1 MKAFNFVVQKKDYY
15 KSERTTLAND
25 YKVAQKLGFNLETER
40 ISRDISNCS
49 EIIDLME
56 EVTKEI
62 QKEKVF
68 TEHQIQQLQSSIH
81 KVTGDGEVM
90 QLFNSLLG
98 INAGGG
104 S

>member
-1 MKAFNFVVQKKDYY
+1 MKAFNYVVQKKDYY
-15 KSERTTLAND
+15 KTERTTLSND

-40 ISRDISNCS
+40 ISRDISNCN

-56 EVTKEI
+56 EVAKEI

-68 TEHQIQQLQSSIH
+68 TETQLQQLQSSIH
-81 KVTGDGEVM
+81 KITGDGEVM

-98 INAGGG
+98 VGASSG